1 MVDDVHAGS
10 GRPGQLIGTGVQVGG
25 QEHHLL
31 EAGFD
36 SSDQEGVEWIE
47 EVCRMGDERTW
58 HQHSSPAG
66 SLAGCKV
73 KPIQS
78 ANFNQVSLA
87 IDAVI

>member
-1 MVDDVHAGS
+1 
-10 GRPGQLIGTGVQVGG
+10 
-25 QEHHLL
+25 
-31 EAGFD
+31 
-36 SSDQEGVEWIE
+36 
-47 EVCRMGDERTW
+47 MGDERTW

-66 SLAGCKV
+66 FLAGCKV